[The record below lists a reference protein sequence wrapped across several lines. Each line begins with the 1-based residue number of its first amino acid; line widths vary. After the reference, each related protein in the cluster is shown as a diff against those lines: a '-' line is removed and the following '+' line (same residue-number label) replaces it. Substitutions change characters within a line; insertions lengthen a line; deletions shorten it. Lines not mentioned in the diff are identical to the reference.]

1 DISADGNEIVFSQV
15 RLNRYG
21 ETYRDLHIM
30 SLDDNKSIR
39 RLTNSA
45 RLHEPSFSPDGTRI
59 AAIHTED
66 GTQNLVSVDA
76 ATGDITYLTSFTR
89 NERLFRPIFSND
101 AQWLYLAMA
110 DSAQR
115 TIRRYHIAEQRMET
129 LLSDPNIDF
138 RDPTLSDDN
147 KTIYYASDRHGI
159 FNIWSYDIASQQETQ
174 LTSVLGGA
182 LMPSLT
188 KDGQILYSEYKWDG
202 YKIAA
207 IPLN

>member
-1 DISADGNEIVFSQV
+1 CGHSLELKLRPDNTAFDISADGNEIVFSQV

-21 ETYRDLHIM
+21 ETYRDLHSM

-76 ATGDITYLTSFTR
+76 ATGDITYLPSFTR

-101 AQWLYLAMA
+101 A
-110 DSAQR
+110 
-115 TIRRYHIAEQRMET
+115 
-129 LLSDPNIDF
+129 
-138 RDPTLSDDN
+138 
-147 KTIYYASDRHGI
+147 
-159 FNIWSYDIASQQETQ
+159 
-174 LTSVLGGA
+174 
-182 LMPSLT
+182 
-188 KDGQILYSEYKWDG
+188 
-202 YKIAA
+202 
-207 IPLN
+207 